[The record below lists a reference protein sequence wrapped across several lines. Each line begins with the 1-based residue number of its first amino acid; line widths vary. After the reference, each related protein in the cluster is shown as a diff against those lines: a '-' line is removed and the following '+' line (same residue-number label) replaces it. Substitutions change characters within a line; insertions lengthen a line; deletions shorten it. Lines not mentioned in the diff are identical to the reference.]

1 MAQYYTGYNPERAF
15 SDGMMAGYDFFD
27 RIRSRRR
34 ALDLEERQQAR
45 ADRGMEL
52 AENADARAAESH
64 QLGTKEAQLRLDAL
78 PGQLEQQRRLSDLS
92 INDTEFR
99 VNRNPTVAAQQDAQ
113 HALSMDAGRAQLDA
127 AREAQQLARDQR
139 SSLADIAGMMFGP
152 EEERSPS
159 AMSSPPQPGSLLQT
173 AQQTPASTPSASAGP
188 VDLRTQPVP
197 ESAVTKAAKAVRGFV
212 DRRQTQHANAMWKAY
227 AEPSNLP
234 HRFLAEPHLALRQY
248 KADRNKLEPA
258 LRESW
263 DLTIKNDL
271 TERGRPIPAWL
282 NQPVTPASA
291 PELVADAGIKSPVKV
306 SDERVVNVAQVAAA
320 NASGGPMPIL
330 TQDQMRMMN
339 TQLTR
344 MNGNNRLTP
353 KQVETITNAARN
365 GAISLEQVRNYS
377 QYGAPFAPASPKIHN
392 FGKGVGLME
401 FPGGR
406 YAWLQAPGSDG
417 ASSTKET
424 SQTFSDLEKD
434 INGFIVAGQID
445 GDPERPAGRMH
456 ASGAISLLTAN
467 APRFQQQTGIRV
479 IGADGELDLSTF
491 KNPQHRRVLI
501 DWYNNTK
508 TGERNPNDSALAIP
522 NQDNAAALIPTA
534 PIVGDVVDGR
544 RYVGGPFDGENSWA
558 PVN

>member
-15 SDGMMAGYDFFD
+15 SEGMMTGYDFVD

-34 ALDLEERQQAR
+34 ALELEERQQAR
-45 ADRGMEL
+45 ADRGMDL

-64 QLGTKEAQLRLDAL
+64 QLGTEESRLRLDAL
-78 PGQLEQQRRLSDLS
+78 PGQLEQQRRLSDLT

-99 VNRNPTVAAQQDAQ
+99 VNRNPTAAAQQDAQ

-127 AREAQQLARDQR
+127 AREARQLARDQR
-139 SSLADIAGMMFGP
+139 SSLAGIAGMMFSS
-152 EEERSPS
+152 EEEPSPS
-159 AMSSPPQPGSLLQT
+159 AMPSPPQPGSRLQT
-173 AQQTPASTPSASAGP
+173 AQPTPASTPSAPAAP

-197 ESAVTKAAKAVRGFV
+197 ESGVTKAAKAVRRFV
-212 DRRQTQHANAMWKAY
+212 DERQTQHANAMWKAY

-271 TERGRPIPAWL
+271 TERGKPVPAWL
-282 NQPVTPASA
+282 NQAAAPASA

-306 SDERVVNVAQVAAA
+306 SDERVVNVARVAAA
-320 NASGGPMPIL
+320 NASGSPVPIVS
-330 TQDQMRMMN
+330 QDQMRMMN

-344 MNGNNRLTP
+344 MNGNHRLTP

-377 QYGAPFAPASPKIHN
+377 QYGTPFAPASPKIHN

-406 YAWLQAPGSDG
+406 YAWLQAPGSNG
-417 ASSTKET
+417 AKTTRDTAQVFGE
-424 SQTFSDLEKD
+424 LEKD
-434 INGFIVAGQID
+434 INGFIKAGKID
-445 GDPERPAGRMH
+445 GNAENPQGRAF
-456 ASGAISLLTAN
+456 ASDAIALLTAN
-467 APRFQQQTGIRV
+467 APRFQEQTGIRV
-479 IGADGELDLSTF
+479 IDANGELDITAF
-491 KNPQHRRVLI
+491 ENPQYRRVLI
-501 DWYNNTK
+501 DWSNNTRN
-508 TGERNPNDSALAIP
+508 GERNPNDSALAIP
-522 NQDNAAALIPTA
+522 NQDYAERLIPT
-534 PIVGDVVDGR
+534 PSTPSPRSSV
-544 RYVGGPFDGENSWA
+544 E
-558 PVN
+558 